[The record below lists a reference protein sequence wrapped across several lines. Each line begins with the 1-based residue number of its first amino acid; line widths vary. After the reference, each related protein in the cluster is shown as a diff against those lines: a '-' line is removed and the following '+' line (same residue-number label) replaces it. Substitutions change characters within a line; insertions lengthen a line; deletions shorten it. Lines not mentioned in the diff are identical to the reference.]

1 MKQRQTTGPNIACIQ
16 NHISYFSSSLFSYC
30 FNPCLCATTPLLTD
44 TCPPSFL
51 SFWCSLPFLELL
63 YNYIQS
69 PQSGW
74 KFSHFYKHVMKSNLS
89 YISRYQPQE
98 KKKEEKKRWCS
109 NKMQKVYFTEIV
121 QSFMIL
127 ITSELLSFINSST
140 SYWKYNETFLN

>member
-1 MKQRQTTGPNIACIQ
+1 MEFLLILWKRGRKLVQILLVYKIMSPIFS
-16 NHISYFSSSLFSYC
+16 HLYFLTALICVSVPLHYCLLTPAHLPSSLFGP
-30 FNPCLCATTPLLTD
+30 F
-44 TCPPSFL
+44 
-51 SFWCSLPFLELL
+51 FLELL

-69 PQSGW
+69 PQSRW

-98 KKKEEKKRWCS
+98 KKKEKKKRGSVVKKC
-109 NKMQKVYFTEIV
+109 KRCFTEIV

-140 SYWKYNETFLN
+140 SYRK